1 MKSKMKLWTRRRVL
15 RGVLAGGAVTV
26 GLPILDCILDDN
38 GTAFAETGAPL
49 PTRFVAWFWPLGMG
63 EAEWRPRNAGSD
75 YELPWQ
81 LGALKPFHRQ
91 LNLFSGSHVA
101 LDGAPNQTHFTGVQG
116 YMTGK
121 VTASGDYFNSV
132 DAIIANTI
140 GTRSRFRSLT
150 AVCDGDPKASWTA
163 FAGGKVPG
171 EVSPAAL
178 YERIFGPEFTD
189 PNAARFVPDPE
200 TMSRR
205 SVLSGISE
213 QRASLS
219 KALGAADRQKMD
231 YYFTALRALEQKLDT
246 QLQKPAPLPAC
257 SKPDTAKDDG
267 HAVGLASEAM
277 IRHDLF
283 CALATHALACDQTRV
298 FALNI
303 TQGMTGL
310 RREGDPTSQHSY
322 THEEPLDAKLG
333 YQTKVAWFQQV
344 WMEHLHAFVA
354 MLDGIK
360 EGDGSLLDHMLLFGH
375 TCHGAPRLHS
385 LQNYPFL
392 TIGSASNRIRTGLHI
407 PTPGDLATRV
417 SFTVQQALGVQTSRW
432 GSGSNQ
438 VSSPISGVL
447 L

>member
-1 MKSKMKLWTRRRVL
+1 MKSKIKLWTRRRVL
-15 RGVLAGGAVTV
+15 RGVLAGSAVTV
-26 GLPILDCILDDN
+26 GLPILDCLLDDN
-38 GTAFAETGAPL
+38 GTAFADTGAPL
-49 PTRFVAWFWPLGMG
+49 PTRFVAWFWPLGVG
-63 EAEWRPRNAGSD
+63 EAEWRPKNAGSD

-81 LGALKPFHRQ
+81 FGALKPFQKR

-140 GTRSRFRSLT
+140 GTHSRFRSLT

-163 FAGGKVPG
+163 YAGGKVPG
-171 EVSPAAL
+171 EVSPASL
-178 YERIFGPEFTD
+178 YGRIFGAEFTD
-189 PNAARFVPDPE
+189 PNAATFVPDAE

-205 SVLSGISE
+205 SVLSGISD
-213 QRASLS
+213 QRASLNKS
-219 KALGAADRQKMD
+219 LGTADRQKMD
-231 YYFTALRALEQKLDT
+231 YYFTALRALEQKLDI

-257 SKPDTAKDDG
+257 SNPNAAKDDG
-267 HAVGLASEAM
+267 HAVGLASDAM
-277 IRHDLF
+277 VRHDLF
-283 CALATHALACDQTRV
+283 CALAAHALACDQTRV

-322 THEEPLDAKLG
+322 THEEPLDSKLG
-333 YQTKVAWFQQV
+333 YQLKVAWFQQV
-344 WMEHLHAFVA
+344 WMEHLHDFVA
-354 MLDGIK
+354 MLDGVK
-360 EGDGSLLDHMLLFGH
+360 EGEGSLLDHMLLFGH

-392 TIGSASNRIRTGLHI
+392 TIGGANGRIRTGLHV
-407 PTPGDLATRV
+407 PTPGDVATRV
-417 SFTVQQALGVQTSRW
+417 SFTVQQALGVQASSF

-447 L
+447 P